1 MQPKIPGALMTSVAF
16 HAVAYLSARVLP
28 FTESSSTV
36 SKLLLFTKPPEAVVM
51 IFKNWVG

>member
-1 MQPKIPGALMTSVAF
+1 MTSVAF